1 MKSIIAANCL
11 LLALVSCGSGPISRP
26 FVVEIPA
33 KVVNEQKK
41 PKLPKVKSPAEEKSE
56 PKKKAFAGRVTFQG
70 LTSSQLGKIRI
81 IPEAGSELMIPMM
94 QSYDQVDGLWVM
106 GAKVNEWF
114 KIPDYSEAW
123 VGKSPEKFDG
133 TAHLGDLKIY
143 YRNSPVLR
151 LVGAMKKGLK
161 HPAWVPD
168 SGATKSPVPS
178 PWKPKR

>member
-33 KVVNEQKK
+33 KVVKEQKK

-56 PKKKAFAGRVTFQG
+56 SKKKAFAGRVTFQG

-143 YRNSPVLR
+143 YRSSPVLR